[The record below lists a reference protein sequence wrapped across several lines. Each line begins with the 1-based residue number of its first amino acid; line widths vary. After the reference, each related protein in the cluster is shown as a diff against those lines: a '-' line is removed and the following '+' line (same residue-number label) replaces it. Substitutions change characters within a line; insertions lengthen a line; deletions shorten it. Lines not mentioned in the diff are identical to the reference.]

1 MKKLEILAIGAIVVV
16 IIIVGYLVVSGIS
29 DMIHAE
35 GVITDKFILPNV
47 GGYPMYYFVI
57 ADEDGFEKDILVSE
71 DTYYNYDIGKYY
83 PQ

>member
-47 GGYPMYYFVI
+47 CS
-57 ADEDGFEKDILVSE
+57 K
-71 DTYYNYDIGKYY
+71 K
-83 PQ
+83 